1 MNLEY
6 LLISAVAIDF
16 YILLCELW
24 FTTINNHMLINFFL
38 LYIYIYINFN
48 YELEIF
54 NKIN

>member
-24 FTTINNHMLINFFL
+24 FTTINNHMLINFF
-38 LYIYIYINFN
+38 YIYIYRKTLIMNLK
-48 YELEIF
+48 YLI
-54 NKIN
+54 K